1 MSTVYYVCTK
11 EEHERSKA
19 IADYIEQIRGTL
31 HSYLDISLPPELK
44 DELQITDDLE
54 KAVLPMCSKL
64 EEYIGYDPQER
75 LCTITGRGIVWHNQ
89 DVDEVAIR
97 RNDKLVV
104 IDEYGQEMEKDEF
117 LIAIGRLI

>member
-11 EEHERSKA
+11 AEHERSKA
-19 IADYIEQIRGTL
+19 IADYIERIRRSL

-54 KAVLPMCSKL
+54 KAVMPMCSKL

-89 DVDEVAIR
+89 DVDEIAIR

-117 LIAIGRLI
+117 LIVIGRVI